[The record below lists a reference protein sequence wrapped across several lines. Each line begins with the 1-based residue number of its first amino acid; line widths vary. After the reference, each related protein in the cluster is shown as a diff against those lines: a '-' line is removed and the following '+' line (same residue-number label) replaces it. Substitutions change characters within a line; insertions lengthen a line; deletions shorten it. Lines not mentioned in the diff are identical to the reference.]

1 MTVVSVITVVL
12 NGERVLGRTLES
24 IAVQRSCKIEHI
36 LIDGG
41 SRDRTL
47 GVLQGYSSLES
58 RVISEPDRGPYD
70 AMNKGLALASGDII
84 TFLNAGDCY
93 RSEDSVRHAV
103 DAFESGNVDMVLGGV
118 SIHSPRDST
127 RVRRVYKVDSWVPE
141 KLLRGLAPPHP
152 GAFYSRNILDLAG
165 NFDASYLIAGDFE
178 LFLRLFLKH
187 RGRCVTLDELLVD
200 MPTGGLSMRG
210 MRSILRNTLEIRRAL
225 RANGF
230 PASWPQ
236 LLWRMPSKWLAGR
249 PN

>member
-1 MTVVSVITVVL
+1 VRVVSVITVVL

-24 IAVQRSCKIEHI
+24 IAVQRGCKIEHI

-47 GVLQGYSSLES
+47 GVLKSYSSLES

-70 AMNKGLALASGDII
+70 AMNKGLALASGEII

-103 DAFESGNVDMVLGGV
+103 DAFESGKVDMVLGGV
-118 SIHSPRDST
+118 SIHSPGDSA

-152 GAFYSRNILDLAG
+152 GAFYSRNILDLVG

-178 LFLRLFLKH
+178 LFLRIFLKH
-187 RGRCVTLDELLVD
+187 RGRGVTLDELLVD
-200 MPTGGLSMRG
+200 MPTGGLSMQG

-225 RANGF
+225 LANGF
-230 PASWPQ
+230 PASWSQ
-236 LLWRMPSKWLAGR
+236 LLLRMPSKWLEGR